1 MSDHRAFKDYL
12 YEQFAR
18 VGKAISNPHRLEL
31 LELLA
36 QGERTVE
43 ELAQQSALSVANA
56 SQHLQ
61 ALRRAQLVQVRRE
74 GLHAF
79 YRLTSDEVIRLCHA
93 MRALATQQ
101 FAEIDRLVATY
112 LGARDDLDAVDAETL
127 LRRLTDGDVVVL
139 DVRPEV
145 EHRAGH
151 IAGARSIPVED
162 LEQHLGELPRDREVI
177 AYCRGPYCVFADEAV
192 SLLRERGFR
201 AARLTDGFPEW
212 RLAGLPVEVTG

>member
-1 MSDHRAFKDYL
+1 VSEHREFKDYL

-36 QGERTVE
+36 QGERTVD
-43 ELAQQSALSVANA
+43 ELAEQGALSVANA

-61 ALRRAQLVQVRRE
+61 ALRRAHLVQVRRE
-74 GLHAF
+74 GLHAY

-93 MRALATQQ
+93 MRALASQQ
-101 FAEIDRLVATY
+101 FAEIDRLVSTY
-112 LGARDDLDAVDAETL
+112 LGARDSLDAVDAKTL
-127 LRRLTDGDVVVL
+127 LRRLNDGDIVVL
-139 DVRPEV
+139 DVRPEE

-151 IAGARSIPVED
+151 IAGARSIPVEH
-162 LEQHLGELPRDREVI
+162 LERRLGELPRDRDVI

-201 AARLTDGFPEW
+201 AARFADGFPEW
-212 RLAGLPVEVTG
+212 RLAGLPVEVSG